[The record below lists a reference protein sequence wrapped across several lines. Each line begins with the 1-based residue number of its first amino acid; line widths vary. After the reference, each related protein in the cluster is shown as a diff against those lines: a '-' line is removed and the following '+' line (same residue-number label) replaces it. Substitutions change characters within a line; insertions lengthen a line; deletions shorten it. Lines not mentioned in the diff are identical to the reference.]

1 MVEPTHV
8 VILGAGPA
16 GVGAAFQLH
25 RTGRASAAVVE
36 QREVVGGN
44 AGSFEIEGQR
54 VDYGSHRLH
63 PSCKPE
69 ILSDIR
75 SLLGG
80 ELVKRPRHGRI
91 RLSGRWIHFPLRPLD
106 LGLRLDRGFTFG
118 ALRDMAA
125 RSVGRGPDEGDSFA
139 GVLRSHLGPTV
150 YDRFYG
156 PYAKKIWGVEPEDLS
171 AEQARRRVAAD
182 TPGKLLRKMLGRLP
196 GMKPVGFRHFYYPR
210 RGYGAISE
218 AYAAAAEEQGAELH
232 LGWRIEKVERPPA
245 PGERWRVVARRGED
259 RRSIEGNHVWSTIP
273 IPLLARLLSP
283 SPPESVL
290 EASEGIDYRAMLLV
304 YLTLPVER
312 FTEFDAH
319 YFPEPEV
326 ALTRLSEPK
335 NYTDAGEPRGRTTIC
350 AELPCSTDD
359 AWWGS
364 SDAEMGER
372 VAADL
377 ERVGLPLPA
386 RPGTVTV
393 RRLAQAYPIYRRGYE
408 APFTR
413 LDRWLGELPG
423 LLSFGRQGLFAHDN
437 THHALAMAYA
447 AADCLRDGVFDRERW
462 SAYRKEFEAHVVE
475 D

>member
-1 MVEPTHV
+1 MPEPHV

-25 RTGRASAAVVE
+25 RTGRARAEVIE

-75 SLLGG
+75 RLLGG
-80 ELVKRPRHGRI
+80 DLVERRRHGRI

-106 LGLRLDRGFTFG
+106 LAFRLDRSFTLG
-118 ALRDMAA
+118 TLRDVAA
-125 RSVGRGPDEGDSFA
+125 RSVGRGPEEGDSFA
-139 GVLRSHLGPTV
+139 AVLRRRLGATI
-150 YDRFYG
+150 YERFYQ
-156 PYAKKIWGVEPEDLS
+156 PYARKIWGVEPEELS
-171 AEQARRRVAAD
+171 AEQARRRVRAD
-182 TPGKLLRKMLGRLP
+182 THGKLLRKMLGRLP
-196 GMKPVGFRHFYYPR
+196 GMKPIGFRHFYYPR

-218 AYAAAAEEQGAELH
+218 AYAAVAEERGAKLH
-232 LGWRIEKVERPPA
+232 LGWRVETVERPSA
-245 PGERWRVVARRGED
+245 PGERWRIVARRGED
-259 RRSIEGNHVWSTIP
+259 RRSIEGDHVWSTIP
-273 IPLLARLLSP
+273 IPLLARILSP
-283 SPPESVL
+283 PPPESIL
-290 EASEGIDYRAMLLV
+290 QASAEIDYRAMVLV
-304 YLTLPVER
+304 YLTLPVDR

-335 NYTDAGEPRGRTTIC
+335 NYTDIGEPRGRTTIC
-350 AELPCSTDD
+350 AELPCSVDD
-359 AWWGS
+359 AWWQLG
-364 SDAEMGER
+364 DEEMGER
-372 VAADL
+372 VAGDL
-377 ERVGLPLPA
+377 ERAGLSLPA
-386 RPGTVTV
+386 RPERVTV
-393 RRLAQAYPIYRRGYE
+393 RRLAQAYPVYRRGYE
-408 APFTR
+408 GPFTR
-413 LDRWLGELPG
+413 LDHGLRELPG

-447 AADCLRDGVFDRERW
+447 AVDCLEEGAFDRERW
-462 SAYRKEFEAHVVE
+462 SVYRKDFEAHVVE